1 MSRQLQVVVAL
12 AFMVIAGMSWRATGA
27 FASTSSCGTPGGSF
41 IGSSDPGDVGVFGS
55 CGVTVTDLPG
65 GSGGSKILVID
76 CGYATAKDDHTH
88 WNKACG
94 ATGFPCPAV
103 PGTANPHQFETV
115 FSLNDTAVPIAAW
128 CAGGDTPMPS
138 AKALRDEVIRLLHP
152 PAIGISPDTG
162 TTLVHFNTLFWI
174 PTPTTVNL
182 GRARLVGFPV
192 QLRVTYERTDFDFG
206 DGSQG
211 SLDTPGTPYD
221 ATQDCGQCTD
231 RFGHIFTT
239 AGPVRITAHTYW
251 HAQFQVRG
259 TAWTDIPGDV
269 TATRPGVADLTVRQ
283 SRATL
288 VAPR

>member
-1 MSRQLQVVVAL
+1 MKRLL
-12 AFMVIAGMSWRATGA
+12 AVLAAA
-27 FASTSSCGTPGGSF
+27 FCFFFLTSLTNTSSAESPQCGSGQDGTFHGSQ
-41 IGSSDPGDVGVFGS
+41 GDGKVGTSGS

-65 GSGGSKILVID
+65 GSGGSRILVID

-94 ATGFPCPAV
+94 PTGFPCPAV

-128 CAGGDTPMPS
+128 CAGGNTPMPS

-182 GRARLVGFPV
+182 GRAKLIGFPV

-206 DGSQG
+206 DGAGG
-211 SLDTPGTPYD
+211 SLSTPGTPYVPS
-221 ATQDCGQCTD
+221 QDCGQCAD
-231 RFGHIFTT
+231 RFGHIFTAT
-239 AGPVRITAHTYW
+239 GHVQVTAHTYW
-251 HAQFQVRG
+251 HAQFQVQG
-259 TAWTDIPGDV
+259 AAWTDIPGDV
-269 TATRPGVADLTVRQ
+269 TATRPSVAALTVRQ
-283 SRATL
+283 SRSTL